1 MVNIINNLREEFWI
15 SKSRNFF
22 EGVINKCSV
31 YQTFEGPCHDY
42 PKLGPSPGSR
52 VNFDFRYLSI
62 CIDYAD
68 PVYVTNIYNTKDND
82 LYKAWIVQIICCSS
96 RCTYLDIVLDCYGHS
111 CIDILKRVINLDDA
125 PKLITYDNGP
135 TFSYEEKTFALS
147 KGITWKPNI
156 KKTPWMGAIFERM
169 ILCTK

>member
-1 MVNIINNLREEFWI
+1 MLMVNIINNLREEFWI

-82 LYKAWIVQIICCSS
+82 LYKAWIV
-96 RCTYLDIVLDCYGHS
+96 
-111 CIDILKRVINLDDA
+111 
-125 PKLITYDNGP
+125 
-135 TFSYEEKTFALS
+135 
-147 KGITWKPNI
+147 
-156 KKTPWMGAIFERM
+156 
-169 ILCTK
+169 